1 MARNVCRQEE
11 HPIDEAENV
20 VLDANNEVIK
30 IGKIMTNK
38 DDVHGEFIGMIKL
51 TPRGAEIF
59 KRHFKGQKALY
70 WDKPFQRAKH
80 SKSLPH

>member
-1 MARNVCRQEE
+1 MYVGRKE

-51 TPRGAEIF
+51 TPRGAKF
-59 KRHFKGQKALY
+59 LSVTLKGQKHFIGTS
-70 WDKPFQRAKH
+70 PSNRAKH
-80 SKSLPH
+80 SKKPTSLT